1 MNSSA
6 AGQSVYILLTLL
18 VGFCLPIMASSN
30 GLLGKSVGSPFTA
43 SLGVFILASLLMA
56 IIVFVT
62 RRPGLTISIISQTN
76 WKMWLGGCI
85 VVMNIMTFT
94 IVPEKIGVT
103 NMIVL
108 FIAGQI
114 FSSVIAEHFGLLSL
128 PVHSVNGYRIG
139 GLLMLICGVILVK
152 FS

>member
-18 VGFCLPIMASSN
+18 VGFCLLIMASSN
-30 GLLGKSVGSPFTA
+30 GLLCKIVGSPFTA
-43 SLGVFILASLLMA
+43 SLCVFILASLLMA

-85 VVMNIMTFT
+85 VVMNIMIFT
-94 IVPEKIGVT
+94 IVPEK
-103 NMIVL
+103 
-108 FIAGQI
+108 
-114 FSSVIAEHFGLLSL
+114 
-128 PVHSVNGYRIG
+128 
-139 GLLMLICGVILVK
+139 
-152 FS
+152 

>member
-1 MNSSA
+1 MNRSA
-6 AGQSVYILLTLL
+6 VSHSIYILLTLL

-30 GLLGKSVGSPFTA
+30 GMLGKSVGSPFTA
-43 SLGVFILASLLMA
+43 SLGVFVLASLLMTA
-56 IIVFVT
+56 IIFVT
-62 RRPGLTISIISQTN
+62 RRPGLTVSLISQTN

-94 IVPEKIGVT
+94 IVPEKIGAT

-114 FSSVIAEHFGLLSL
+114 ISSVIAEHFGLLNF
-128 PVHSVNGYRIG
+128 PVHMINGYRIG
-139 GLLMLICGVILVK
+139 GLLLVISGVILVK
-152 FS
+152 YS